1 MSTAASLDPGVVL
14 EALAQ
19 RADGAAVL
27 ATRMRG
33 AAVVG
38 GFVRD
43 TLIGISPREVD
54 VVVERDAEGFA
65 RELGGVVTVHA
76 AFGTARAERDGWSV
90 DVAAARSERYPRP
103 GALPVV
109 APASLEQDLGRRD
122 FAVNAL
128 AVKIDD
134 GKLLAV
140 AGALED
146 LSAQRLRVLHD
157 RSFLDDP
164 TRVMRL
170 ARYAHRLGF
179 SVEPHTAALARA
191 ARLDT
196 VSGARIGAELRL
208 ALGEG
213 DPLAPLSDLSGKL
226 PIVIDRPLIE
236 AALAI
241 APSDASREL
250 VILAAITR
258 EIAPPEWI
266 AELELSAHERDVVLA
281 AANAPQIADAIET
294 AASASALHDAL
305 KDVPAE
311 IVALAGGLGPAAAA
325 RRWLDELRY
334 VRLEIGGDDLIA
346 AGISSG
352 PELGARLERTLRR
365 KLDGRLAGGRR
376 AELESALGEAS

>member
-1 MSTAASLDPGVVL
+1 MPTAASIDPGVVL

-27 ATRMRG
+27 AARARG

-43 TLIGISPREVD
+43 TLIGIPPREVD
-54 VVVERDAEGFA
+54 VVVEGDAEGFA
-65 RELGGVVTVHA
+65 RELGGVVTIHA
-76 AFGTARAERDGWSV
+76 AFGTARAERDGWSI
-90 DVAAARSERYPRP
+90 DVAAARSERYPQP

-128 AVKIDD
+128 AVTIDD
-134 GKLLAV
+134 GELLAV

-146 LSAQRLRVLHD
+146 LSEQRLRVLHD

-208 ALGEG
+208 ALAER

-226 PIVIDRPLIE
+226 PIVIDRRLVE
-236 AALAI
+236 SALAL
-241 APSDASREL
+241 APPDASREL

-258 EIAPPEWI
+258 EIAPPDWI
-266 AELELSAHERDVVLA
+266 AELELTAHERDVVLA
-281 AANAPQIADAIET
+281 AANAAQIADAIEQ
-294 AASASALHDAL
+294 AVSASSLHDAL
-305 KDVPAE
+305 KDVPPE
-311 IVALAGGLGPAAAA
+311 VVAIAGGLGPTAAA
-325 RRWLDELRY
+325 RRWLEELRH

-346 AGISSG
+346 AGIPSG

-365 KLDGRLAGGRR
+365 KLDGQLAGGRR
-376 AELESALGEAS
+376 AELVSALGDAS